1 MEVAII
7 KSLLEAI
14 QYLYICFIIRL
25 GKLFKMMIPSQ
36 GDSALLIF
44 TLKLDN
50 MILKYQEV
58 QRVENISK
66 YGIRITTVNIL

>member
-14 QYLYICFIIRL
+14 QYLHICFIIRL

-44 TLKLDN
+44 TLKLNN

-66 YGIRITTVNIL
+66 YGIRLTTVNIL